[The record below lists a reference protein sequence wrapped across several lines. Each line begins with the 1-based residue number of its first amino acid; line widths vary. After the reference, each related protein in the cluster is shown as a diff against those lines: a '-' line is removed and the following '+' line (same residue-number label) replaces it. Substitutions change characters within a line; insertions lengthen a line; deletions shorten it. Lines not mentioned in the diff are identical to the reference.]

1 MTEPS
6 ESLDEVD
13 TEADEVQPE
22 QEPAEVTAEKTEDD
36 APADE
41 NTSDE
46 ETKPEEDTSEGVDG
60 AEHTNGGLRNR
71 RLSGKITVRRR
82 RRLRGGVAVED

>member
-1 MTEPS
+1 M
-6 ESLDEVD
+6 
-13 TEADEVQPE
+13 QPE

-60 AEHTNGGLRNR
+60 AEYTNGGLRNR
-71 RLSGKITVRRR
+71 RLSGKMR